1 MNIIFN
7 FIYLSIKF
15 IKLIFITLTK
25 SIFIIF
31 NIDIIQ
37 NSFIYLQNIIITNKI
52 NKKTKQKWRKY

>member
-1 MNIIFN
+1 MNNIFN

-15 IKLIFITLTK
+15 IKLIFITLKK

-37 NSFIYLQNIIITNKI
+37 NSFIYLQNIIITKNI